1 MRKKTL
7 LTILSFLPL
16 YTTYAER
23 VPIDQALEAATNFS
37 KQISGLQL
45 RSSQYMQL
53 AYTAKSELRFGG
65 DNTYFYVFNRGNN
78 NGFIIISGDD
88 RTLPVLG

>member
-53 AYTAKSELRFGG
+53 AYTAKSELRSG
-65 DNTYFYVFNRGNN
+65 RNN
-78 NGFIIISGDD
+78 AHK
-88 RTLPVLG
+88 VLFSLLI

>member
-23 VPIDQALEAATNFS
+23 VPIDQALEAAATNFS
-37 KQISGLQL
+37 KQISGPQL
-45 RSSQYMQL
+45 RSSQSMQL
-53 AYTAKSELRFGG
+53 AYTAA
-65 DNTYFYVFNRGNN
+65 T
-78 NGFIIISGDD
+78 
-88 RTLPVLG
+88 

>member
-37 KQISGLQL
+37 KQIS
-45 RSSQYMQL
+45 
-53 AYTAKSELRFGG
+53 
-65 DNTYFYVFNRGNN
+65 
-78 NGFIIISGDD
+78 
-88 RTLPVLG
+88 